1 MPRNPSQTYEPDT
14 AKYLSMREDQ
24 QQNQQLDQLQYQR
37 YLPTDLR
44 INVAWP
50 GLSGCLKPDPGVI
63 CQGFNGTALQFRSV
77 QAFNVG
83 EKLILDIDLADIQ
96 LSELTATVTSSH
108 QVSEG
113 QWSTAVNFCFIN
125 KLMRA
130 PSIRCN
136 LLQIADRLRSSAD
149 FSTHIT
155 ERLQRR

>member
-1 MPRNPSQTYEPDT
+1 
-14 AKYLSMREDQ
+14 MREDQ

-63 CQGFNGTALQFRSV
+63 CQEFNGTALQFRSV
-77 QAFNVG
+77 QAFDVG

>member
-1 MPRNPSQTYEPDT
+1 
-14 AKYLSMREDQ
+14 MRDDQ

-77 QAFNVG
+77 QAFDVG